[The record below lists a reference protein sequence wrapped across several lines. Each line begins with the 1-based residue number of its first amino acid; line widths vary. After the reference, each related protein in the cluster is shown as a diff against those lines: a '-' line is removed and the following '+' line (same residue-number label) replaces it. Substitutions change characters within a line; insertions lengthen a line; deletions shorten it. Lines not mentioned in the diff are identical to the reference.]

1 MAPHERVPV
10 LQTIVAKQAS
20 RLDVVVSGQEVTG
33 VVGVERRR
41 PVVSSELR
49 RPVLNAN
56 TQALD
61 SQRCHWSSSL
71 FSPAYAARFI
81 HL

>member
-1 MAPHERVPV
+1 VAPDERVPV
-10 LQTIVAKQAS
+10 LQTIVAKRAS

-61 SQRCHWSSSL
+61 SQHC
-71 FSPAYAARFI
+71 ARDSD
-81 HL
+81 LR